1 MKLIIDTETEQVI
14 RQDGHREDITPLFS
28 PEAFSWLSK
37 EWLRVGWTQR
47 YSYGF
52 SWLGRPVIQLP
63 EDLLRMQ
70 ELIHRIQPDV
80 IIETG
85 IAHGGSLLFYSS
97 LCRLLNKGRVIGI
110 DIEIRPTNRQAIEE
124 HPLGH
129 SITLLEGSS
138 IDLKMEK
145 RVRELLCPGETVLV
159 ILDSCHTKNHVL
171 AELETYAPMVSRGS
185 YIVATDGIMAD
196 LPGAPRAQADW
207 SWNNPQHAVR
217 EFVGH
222 HPEFVL
228 EEPAFLFNEGSITER
243 VTYWPSAFLRRL

>member
-1 MKLIIDTETEQVI
+1 MKLIIDTDAEQVI
-14 RQDGHREDITPLFS
+14 RQDGQREDTTPLFS

-85 IAHGGSLLFYSS
+85 IAHGGSLLFYAS

-110 DIEIRPTNRQAIEE
+110 DIEIRPPNRHAIEK
-124 HPLGH
+124 HPLGRN
-129 SITLLEGSS
+129 IALLEGSS
-138 IDLKMEK
+138 IDTKTQQ
-145 RVRELLCPGETVLV
+145 RVRELLRPDDSVLV
-159 ILDSCHTKNHVL
+159 ILDSCHTKDHVL
-171 AELETYAPMVSRGS
+171 AELEIYGPFVTPGS
-185 YIVATDGIMAD
+185 YIVATDGIMED
-196 LPGAPRAQADW
+196 LSGAPRAQADW

-217 EFVGH
+217 EFVSQ

-228 EEPAFLFNEGSITER
+228 EEPAFLFNEGSIKER
-243 VTYWPSAFLRRL
+243 VTYWPSAFLKRV